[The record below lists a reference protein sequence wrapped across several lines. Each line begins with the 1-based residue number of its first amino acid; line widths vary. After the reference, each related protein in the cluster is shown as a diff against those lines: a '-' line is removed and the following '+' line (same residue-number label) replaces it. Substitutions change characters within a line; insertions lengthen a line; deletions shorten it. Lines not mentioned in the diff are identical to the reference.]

1 MILLWGLWEDTP
13 LANVHSALI
22 ELGMP
27 VGFVNQRA
35 ILQSEIQLSVEA
47 TSEGFVHIGDQSI
60 DLGSVTAAYLRPYD
74 SWRIGPVARAGQ
86 DSPEYRHALSFD
98 DTLWLWAELTS
109 ARVVNRPS
117 AMASNNSKPFQS
129 VQIRSHGFEVPE
141 TLITTDP
148 EAVREFWER
157 HGDVIYKSVSGV
169 RSIVSRLR
177 SEDNGRLEDVA
188 WCPTQ
193 FQQYVPGT
201 DYRVHVVG
209 DEVFCSKVESE
220 ADDYRYG
227 SRQGATVSIERAT
240 LPEHW
245 ADRCRELTAAMGFFV
260 AGIDLRLTPDGAW
273 YCFEVNPSPA
283 FTYYDRHDQGIGRAV
298 AGLLAAAPG
307 ISEELSQTGLMHTS
321 ESLLAPSK
329 STMERRYGRVRRVS
343 KGPHGR
349 LQ

>member
-1 MILLWGLWEDTP
+1 MILLWGLREDTP
-13 LANVHSALI
+13 LAEVHDAL
-22 ELGMP
+22 ERLGIP
-27 VGFVNQRA
+27 VGLVDQRM
-35 ILQSEIQLSVEA
+35 ILQSEIRLSVEA
-47 TSEGFVHIGDQSI
+47 TTEGRVRVGDQSI

-86 DSPEYRHALSFD
+86 DSPECRHALSFD
-98 DTLWLWAELTS
+98 DTLWLWAELTP
-109 ARVVNRPS
+109 ARVVNRAS
-117 AMASNNSKPFQS
+117 AMASNNSKPYQS

-157 HGDVIYKSVSGV
+157 HCDVVYKSVSGV

-193 FQQYVPGT
+193 FQQYIPGI

-245 ADRCRELTAAMGFFV
+245 AERCRALAAAMDFFV

-283 FTYYDRHDQGIGRAV
+283 FTYYDRHDQCIAQAV
-298 AGLLAAAPG
+298 ARLLAAGPG
-307 ISEELSQTGLMHTS
+307 MSEGLSQTG
-321 ESLLAPSK
+321 
-329 STMERRYGRVRRVS
+329 
-343 KGPHGR
+343 
-349 LQ
+349 

>member
-1 MILLWGLWEDTP
+1 MILLWGLREDTP
-13 LANVHSALI
+13 LADVHSELI
-22 ELGMP
+22 RLGKP
-27 VGFVNQRA
+27 VGFVNQRM
-35 ILQSEIQLSVEA
+35 ILQSEIHLSVEE
-47 TSEGFVHIGDQSI
+47 TSEGRVRVGDQSI
-60 DLGSVTAAYLRPYD
+60 DLGCVTAAYLRPYD
-74 SWRIGPVARAGQ
+74 SWRIDPVARAGQ
-86 DSPEYRHALSFD
+86 DSPEYWHALSFD

-117 AMASNNSKPFQS
+117 AMASNNSKPYQA

-148 EAVREFWER
+148 EAVREFWEQ

-177 SEDNGRLEDVA
+177 SEDNERLDDVA

-193 FQQYVPGT
+193 FQQYVPGI

-209 DEVFCSKVESE
+209 DDVFCSKVESE

-227 SRQGATVSIERAT
+227 SRQGATLSIESVT

-245 ADRCRELTAAMGFFV
+245 AERCRALATAMGFFV

-283 FTYYDRHDQGIGRAV
+283 FTYYDRHDQGIARAV
-298 AGLLAAAPG
+298 ARLLAATPG
-307 ISEELSQTGLMHTS
+307 MSEVLSQTG
-321 ESLLAPSK
+321 
-329 STMERRYGRVRRVS
+329 
-343 KGPHGR
+343 
-349 LQ
+349 